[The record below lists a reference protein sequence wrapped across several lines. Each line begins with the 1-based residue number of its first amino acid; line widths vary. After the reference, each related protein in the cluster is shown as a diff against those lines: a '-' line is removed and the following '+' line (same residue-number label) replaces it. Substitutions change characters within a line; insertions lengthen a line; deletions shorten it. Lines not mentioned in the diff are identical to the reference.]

1 MLYQLVPLLI
11 FFLSLAVPIC
21 VALWARHQRRNR
33 RSPLT
38 VQLLRAPGESLS
50 REIEKISEDI
60 DSYFMLFVAL
70 PLMFFSIYLSQRYLG
85 HQKVSG
91 ILFAVLAAGCMGY
104 FAYKL
109 AKLLKQ
115 RHNLSLGLDCERAV
129 GQELI
134 QLMLYGFRVYHDF
147 PTDEFNIDHVVIGQS
162 GVFAVETKGRAKPAK
177 GDVTIMY
184 EGNRLKF
191 PTHYENEPI
200 EQAKRQA
207 DWLSK
212 WLTSAVGTQ
221 IDVKPVLVFPGWFIE
236 RKKPGLLIYNGK
248 NPRSVYMNGGGESL
262 SAEMIQRI
270 AHQVEQRCRDVEAT
284 AYKRTKRKAEA

>member
-1 MLYQLVPLLI
+1 
-11 FFLSLAVPIC
+11 
-21 VALWARHQRRNR
+21 
-33 RSPLT
+33 
-38 VQLLRAPGESLS
+38 
-50 REIEKISEDI
+50 
-60 DSYFMLFVAL
+60 
-70 PLMFFSIYLSQRYLG
+70 MFFVSLTLMAFSMYLSQRYLG

-104 FAYKL
+104 FAYRL

-134 QLMLYGFRVYHDF
+134 QLMLDGFRVYHDF
-147 PTDEFNIDHVVIGQS
+147 PAVELNIDHVVIGQS

-177 GDVTIMY
+177 GDVTITY
-184 EGNRLKF
+184 EGNKLKF

-212 WLTSAVGTQ
+212 WLSSAVGAQ
-221 IDVKPVLVFPGWFIE
+221 VAVKPVLVFPGWFIE

-248 NPRSVYMNGGGESL
+248 NPRSVYKNGSGESL
-262 SAEMIQRI
+262 SEEMIQRI

-284 AYKRTKRKAEA
+284 SYRKVKRKAVA